1 MGNKT
6 YKVEVVETLKRVV
19 EVEAWSE
26 GNAEA
31 KVIQMWRNSEIV
43 LDDGD
48 FSDVRFGPEPD
59 NLPVIHDSYRANIE
73 RTLKDVPDDKT
84 LHFRYEISD
93 CVACVKKSQIIDR
106 ARKDMPLYFLRAM
119 HNVRIADDGYT
130 VEPCFNRIEQ
140 AAWDAALSEFYKDK
154 QEWCDKYGCE

>member
-1 MGNKT
+1 MNQK
-6 YKVEVVETLKRVV
+6 YQVEIVETLKRVV
-19 EVEAWSE
+19 EVEAWSQ

-31 KVIQMWRNSEIV
+31 KVNEMYRKSEIV

-48 FSDVRFGPEPD
+48 FDNVKFGAKAD
-59 NLPVIHDSYRANIE
+59 GLPFFHESYRKNIE
-73 RTLKDVPDDKT
+73 NTLKDIPENKT
-84 LHFRYEISD
+84 LHFRSQISD
-93 CVACVKKSQIIDR
+93 CVACVTKGQLIDR
-106 ARKDMPLYFLRAM
+106 ARKEMPLYFLRAM
-119 HNVRIADDGYT
+119 HNVRICENGYS

>member
-1 MGNKT
+1 MNQK
-6 YKVEVVETLKRVV
+6 YQVEIVETLKRVV

-31 KVIQMWRNSEIV
+31 KVNEMYRKSEIV

-48 FSDVRFGPEPD
+48 FDNVQIGAKPD
-59 NLPVIHDSYRANIE
+59 GLPFFHESYRKNIE
-73 RTLKDVPDDKT
+73 RTLKDIPENKT
-84 LHFRYEISD
+84 LHFRCQISD
-93 CVACVKKSQIIDR
+93 CVACVTKGQLIDR
-106 ARKDMPLYFLRAM
+106 ARKEMPLYFLRAM
-119 HNVRIADDGYT
+119 HNVRICENGYS
-130 VEPCFNRIEQ
+130 VEPCFNRVEQ